1 MQSLRYLRHCGT
13 EWSGKERCEGK
24 VRWKEVGIEEERQW
38 RLECRMEI
46 GVESVVQSVFG
57 EVV

>member
-1 MQSLRYLRHCGT
+1 MG
-13 EWSGKERCEGK
+13 WKARCEGK

-57 EVV
+57 EVVGRVSQAA